1 MSELKSRH
9 YIITV
14 NECLEIPMVIRN
26 DGKYSLVELLSE
38 NCTLPTNNLRRIK
51 IEDIEFLYAN
61 SFDSNEC
68 VWMYFKEAEK
78 LLADS
83 YQKRIIMCLETHITE
98 VSDNPQIIDSLKF
111 VHALEDNDLEKI
123 RKIPKSDLHNHAPL
137 GGSRKILYQLTGYM
151 LPELKE
157 RFDSI
162 LDMNAWCKS
171 NLKGKLGVT
180 NEYVTRVLATFMQAK
195 NDGVTVFAPNFAI
208 CASKDFNHSFGDLLN
223 FISTITRQFSDGMAI
238 YPELCLDR
246 NKYVTETEENATYL
260 LESGLFSS
268 IDMTGDE
275 FLGVEKFCNIY
286 ARAKKLGIIRKAH
299 VGEFAPS
306 DFVSDAISKLD
317 LNTVQHGLSAVYDD
331 ELLTTLKKDR
341 ISLTICPTSNYVLS
355 RVNDV
360 KNHPI
365 KQFYKKGISVTVCS
379 DDILIFNSSVSEEY
393 LKLHNNKVLSAFEL
407 NSIRVFGLHYYG
419 K

>member
-1 MSELKSRH
+1 MSELKSRK

-14 NECLEIPMVIRN
+14 NECLEIPMILRK
-26 DGKYSLVELLSE
+26 DGKYSLIELSAE
-38 NCTLPTNNLRRIK
+38 DYALPANNLRRIE
-51 IEDIEFLYAN
+51 IENVEFFYAKNIENAEFIW
-61 SFDSNEC
+61 
-68 VWMYFKEAEK
+68 VYFCQAEK
-78 LLADS
+78 LLIDS
-83 YQKRIIMCLETHITE
+83 YQKRIIMCIRAHIAEIT
-98 VSDNPQIIDSLKF
+98 DNPQIINSLEF
-111 VHALEDNDLEKI
+111 VHALEDNDLERI

-162 LDMNAWCKS
+162 LDMNAWCKR

-180 NEYVTRVLATFMQAK
+180 NEYITRVLATFMQAK

-208 CASKDFNHSFGDLLN
+208 CASKDFNHSFDALLN
-223 FISTITRQFSDGMAI
+223 FISTITKQFSEDMAI

-246 NKYVTETEENATYL
+246 NKYVAETEENATYL
-260 LESGLFSS
+260 LESGLFST

-275 FLGVEKFCNIY
+275 FLGVDEFRNIY

-299 VGEFAPS
+299 VGEFAPA

-331 ELLTTLKKDR
+331 KLLTTLRKDS

-355 RVNDV
+355 RVDSI

-365 KQFYKKGISVTVCS
+365 KQFCKKGIPVTICS
-379 DDILIFNSSVSEEY
+379 DDILVFNSSVSEEY
-393 LKLHNNKVLSAFEL
+393 LKLYNNKVLSAFEL